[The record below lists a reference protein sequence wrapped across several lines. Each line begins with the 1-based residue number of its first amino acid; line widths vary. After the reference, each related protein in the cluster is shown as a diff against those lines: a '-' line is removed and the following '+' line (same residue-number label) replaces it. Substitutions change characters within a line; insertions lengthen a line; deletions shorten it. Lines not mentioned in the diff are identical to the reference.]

1 MAKQNID
8 IVTDL
13 DKAIE
18 VLRNASRFMQDTGKS
33 VSKWWLHEN
42 LNKEFLLQHT
52 NPDEWFVA
60 LIEAKPASCVVLQQ
74 NDINKE
80 DWSHVADGKHE
91 DSLYV
96 HWLAT
101 HRDFA
106 GKNTSKILMDYA
118 EKFAGKKGLSLI
130 RLDVDS
136 SNATLRK
143 IYDKLGYKHILDKDE
158 GYRTTAFYQKKVS

>member
-1 MAKQNID
+1 MTKRNVEI
-8 IVTDL
+8 ITDL

-18 VLRNASRFMQDTGKS
+18 VLRDASRFMSDTGKS
-33 VSKWWLHEN
+33 VSKWWSLEN

-52 NPDEWFVA
+52 KPDEWFVA
-60 LIEAKPASCVVLQQ
+60 LIDGKPASCVVLQQ

-80 DWSHVADGKHE
+80 DWSHVAEGKHE

-106 GKNTSKILMDYA
+106 GQNASKILMDYA
-118 EKFAGKKGLSLI
+118 EELARKKGLSLV

-136 SNATLRK
+136 SNDKLRE
-143 IYDKLGYKHILDKDE
+143 IYDKLDYKHILDKDE
-158 GYRTTAFYQKKVS
+158 GYRTTSFYQKEVN